1 MINRWRT
8 LLGGLLARADIRRRR
23 LMQFQRA
30 HRRTVSPRT
39 TPPTTL
45 CVVVPVYHHA
55 KFLPAALASIAHQT
69 RFPDEVILVVD
80 ASPDDS
86 QRVAERTVAAWP
98 TAHRNRT
105 RILANATNLGQ
116 AASINRAVASAA
128 SELVMILNDDD
139 ALLPQAVHT
148 TLTLFA
154 QHPAIHLTGAH
165 ALHVQGD
172 DQLRALATPA
182 LATPALPPPTSD
194 QVDLRTPDDLIRYRR
209 GNDLNLT
216 HSASCFTRVAW
227 QAVGGYLPD
236 PALRV
241 IRFSDRDFQLRVAA
255 LFPVALLPT
264 YALSLWRTDS
274 SVDAGRNS

>member
-1 MINRWRT
+1 MINRWPK

-39 TPPTTL
+39 TPPATL
-45 CVVVPVYHHA
+45 GVVVPVYHHA
-55 KFLPAALASIAHQT
+55 EFLPAALASIARQT
-69 RFPDEVILVVD
+69 RFPDEVMLVVD

-98 TAHRNRT
+98 TDQRNRT

-116 AASINRAVASAA
+116 AASINRAVASAT
-128 SELVMILNDDD
+128 SELIMILNDDD
-139 ALLPQAVHT
+139 ALLPQAVQT
-148 TLTLFA
+148 TLNLFA

-165 ALHVQGD
+165 ALHFQGD
-172 DQLRALATPA
+172 EQLRALSTPA
-182 LATPALPPPTSD
+182 RPLSAPD

-227 QAVGGYLPD
+227 QAVGGYQPD
-236 PALRV
+236 PAQRV
-241 IRFSDRDFQLRVAA
+241 IRYSDRDFQLRVAA